1 MGYPHSETATH
12 VANSVVSSVTNIF
25 VYGPIANVMGGHN
38 IELLLMSRRK
48 TGNRAFPNVTRK
60 NRIDTLAATI
70 LFQSILSKLPVLFI
84 PPVFYGIRVVTNQEL
99 VFRINLRVDAG
110 IKGGDD
116 LTGISLNLLL
126 QYISRNI
133 VAPRLLLDYR
143 ENFAIVH

>member
-110 IKGGDD
+110 IRRRGRSHGH
-116 LTGISLNLLL
+116 IS
-126 QYISRNI
+126 
-133 VAPRLLLDYR
+133 
-143 ENFAIVH
+143 